1 MATDTTKTPKKTA
14 TPTST
19 AMAVIVTGGKQYQV
33 TPGATITIEKLLTET
48 GKTVTFDQVLLVH
61 DGDKTTLGSPTVTGA
76 TVTGEVVDQFR
87 GEKIRVF
94 TYKSKKRQRRTLG
107 HRQSLTKVK
116 ITAVIAA

>member
-1 MATDTTKTPKKTA
+1 METTTTKTPKKTA
-14 TPTST
+14 PKTDT

-33 TPGATITIEKLLTET
+33 AAGKTITIEKLLTET
-48 GKTVTFDQVLLVH
+48 GQTVTFDQVLMVH
-61 DGDKTTLGSPTVTGA
+61 NGSKTTLGSPTVKGA

-116 ITAVIAA
+116 ITAVTTA